1 MNAGRAMNKIGIVG
15 GVAWPSTVDYYAG
28 LCRRSE
34 RRHRAL
40 GLRGP
45 APMPEMAIESLDVRR
60 AIGLLGRAG
69 DEASW
74 TLFDDYHRAALR
86 RLEASGAALAVIASN
101 TPHDRLQ
108 EIVRG
113 VAIPVIDLVE
123 AAARACAGLGA
134 TRVLLLGTAVTMDS
148 ARFREGFARWGVEAA
163 APGDAAL
170 RAQVAALI
178 AELQAGV
185 RHDAGERL
193 RGIVRAACGGIPGP
207 SLAVCLACTEL
218 PLAFPA
224 HADEA
229 VFDLGGVAWVNTTA
243 AHVDAAFA
251 LAVGEA
257 AGAPSRAGT
266 ARVAT
271 LSHNRRPLP

>member
-1 MNAGRAMNKIGIVG
+1 MNAGRAMKKIGIVG
-15 GVAWPSTVDYYAG
+15 GVGWPSTVDYYAG

-60 AIGLLGRAG
+60 AIELLGDAG

-101 TPHDRLQ
+101 TPHDRL
-108 EIVRG
+108 EKIARG
-113 VAIPVIDLVE
+113 VAIPVVDLVE

-148 ARFREGFARWGVEAA
+148 ARFRAGFARWGIEAA
-163 APGDAAL
+163 APDDAAL

-185 RHDAGERL
+185 DDDAGGRL
-193 RGIVRAACGGIPGP
+193 RRIVRAASGGVADAPP
-207 SLAVCLACTEL
+207 VACLACTEL

-229 VFDLGGVAWVNTTA
+229 VFELDGVAWVNTAA

-251 LAVGEA
+251 LAVGVHADASRGDA
-257 AGAPSRAGT
+257 AG
-266 ARVAT
+266 VAA
-271 LSHNRRPLP
+271 LPHVRRRSS

>member
-1 MNAGRAMNKIGIVG
+1 MKKIGIVG

-40 GLRGP
+40 GLPGP
-45 APMPEMAIESLDVRR
+45 APMPEMTIESLDVRR
-60 AIGLLGRAG
+60 AIALLGTEG

-86 RLEASGAALAVIASN
+86 RLEAAGAALAAIASN
-101 TPHDRLQ
+101 TPHDRL
-108 EIVRG
+108 ESIVRG
-113 VAIPVIDLVE
+113 VAIPVVDLVE

-134 TRVLLLGTAVTMDS
+134 TRVLLLGTAVTMAS
-148 ARFREGFARWGVEAA
+148 ARFRDGFARWGMEAA
-163 APGDAAL
+163 APHDAAL

-178 AELQAGV
+178 TELQAGLD
-185 RHDAGERL
+185 RDAGERL
-193 RGIVRAACGGIPGP
+193 RRLVHAASRGHPGAHP
-207 SLAVCLACTEL
+207 AVCLACTEL

-224 HADEA
+224 HAGET
-229 VFDLGGVAWVNTTA
+229 VFDLDGIACVNTAA

-251 LAVGEA
+251 LAVGDA
-257 AGAPSRAGT
+257 SGAPSRDDD
-266 ARVAT
+266 ARAAAP
-271 LSHNRRPLP
+271 SRNRKRSP